1 MPATADPPVHMAA
14 SHWAIVQDILQKQAP
29 EYQVRAFGSRATGKP
44 KPYSDLDLA
53 IMTDRPLTLSQLTE
67 LTDAFADSDLPW
79 KVDIVDWASTDERFR
94 DIIRRQSVVIQRP

>member
-1 MPATADPPVHMAA
+1 MAA
-14 SHWAIVQDILQKQAP
+14 SYWSIVQDILQKHAP
-29 EYQVRAFGSRATGKP
+29 EYEVRAFGSRATGQP
-44 KPYSDLDLA
+44 KSYSDLDLA
-53 IMTDRPLTLSQLTE
+53 IMTARPLTLNQLTE